1 MSKSSLDVIFTLDCL
16 FVLLEA
22 GFIVSWFSASKNR
35 REQSQL
41 AAQQFLRDYTAAVSY
56 YHMNPPTTQH
66 SSTTVKP
73 TG

>member
-1 MSKSSLDVIFTLDCL
+1 L

-41 AAQQFLRDYTAAVSY
+41 AAQQFLRDYTAAVRL
-56 YHMNPPTTQH
+56 
-66 SSTTVKP
+66 TVLR
-73 TG
+73 